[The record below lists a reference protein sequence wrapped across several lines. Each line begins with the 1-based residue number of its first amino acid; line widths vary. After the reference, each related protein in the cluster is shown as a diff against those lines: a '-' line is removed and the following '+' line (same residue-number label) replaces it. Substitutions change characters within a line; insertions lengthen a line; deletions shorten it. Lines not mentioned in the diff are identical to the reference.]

1 MSGRGGGRGGGRG
14 HIAMTQ
20 AELTDLINTRVAE
33 ALAAYQAGTIC
44 KTTTSTGSLLVG
56 QRGLLVDSAIRFGT
70 LTTFEENGRELI
82 TLKHDQCFDRGI
94 GVGNHISYGHSV
106 IE

>member
-1 MSGRGGGRGGGRG
+1 MDPGEGITGNVPMRNAWVMGCWLLYSVFY
-14 HIAMTQ
+14 H
-20 AELTDLINTRVAE
+20 
-33 ALAAYQAGTIC
+33 C

-94 GVGNHISYGHSV
+94 GVGNHISSGHSV